1 MNTLEINNLLRSY
14 NLFAFEYRLFYRIS
28 LFIYKINTNRFPLG
42 LYNQINLNSSVRSN
56 YNLRNNNN
64 YFIPYLKITS
74 KNKNKN
80 LDSTF
85 SIFFCKFINILFLE
99 QFNFPLI
106 LFKKHLLLNIDS
118 LYRKFNSEFKF
129 FSLYLDF

>member
-99 QFNFPLI
+99 QFVFPFI
-106 LFKKHLLLNIDS
+106 LFKK
-118 LYRKFNSEFKF
+118 
-129 FSLYLDF
+129 YL